1 MRVPRKLWVALLFAG
16 VVGLMGTGCGPKG
29 ASKETLQALDEAKA
43 AYEKAVAERDQ
54 LKAELAELQGMK
66 DLKGQCESLKA
77 ERDSLKSYL
86 ADLEAGY

>member
-1 MRVPRKLWVALLFAG
+1 
-16 VVGLMGTGCGPKG
+16 
-29 ASKETLQALDEAKA
+29 
-43 AYEKAVAERDQ
+43 VAERDQ